1 MNINNSPD
9 IDIDESLK
17 SGSRYL
23 HERELKGSE
32 TPSFD
37 FELDVTAAN
46 GTKNIDTANVE
57 NRTVFMQNLR
67 YWNDE
72 TRFLPTNNFNS
83 AYYRNIVDMGL
94 DAVPYI
100 LEVIRRRPS
109 FIVRALDEI
118 MPGVVVYDDG
128 YVPVDKACEL
138 WISIL
143 TTTSRN

>member
-67 YWNDE
+67 YWT
-72 TRFLPTNNFNS
+72 TRHDSFPPTIS
-83 AYYRNIVDMGL
+83 T
-94 DAVPYI
+94 VPI
-100 LEVIRRRPS
+100 T
-109 FIVRALDEI
+109 A
-118 MPGVVVYDDG
+118 
-128 YVPVDKACEL
+128 
-138 WISIL
+138 
-143 TTTSRN
+143 TSWTWGWMQCPTYWR

>member
-1 MNINNSPD
+1 
-9 IDIDESLK
+9 
-17 SGSRYL
+17 
-23 HERELKGSE
+23 
-32 TPSFD
+32 
-37 FELDVTAAN
+37 
-46 GTKNIDTANVE
+46 
-57 NRTVFMQNLR
+57 
-67 YWNDE
+67 
-72 TRFLPTNNFNS
+72 
-83 AYYRNIVDMGL
+83 MGL